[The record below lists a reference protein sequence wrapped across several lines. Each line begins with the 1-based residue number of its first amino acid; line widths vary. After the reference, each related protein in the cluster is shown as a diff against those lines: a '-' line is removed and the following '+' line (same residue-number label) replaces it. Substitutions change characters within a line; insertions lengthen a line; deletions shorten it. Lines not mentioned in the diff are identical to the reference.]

1 MTSYSLDE
9 ITTSHTIAKET
20 NQHTAQIPSINIES
34 TCDELL
40 RKNDTLDSNLLSPT
54 SVLDRT
60 STETSFFGESKIDSS
75 NKINKTSI
83 STHPTDLNIP
93 HIPLTG
99 GE

>member
-9 ITTSHTIAKET
+9 ITTSHTIAEET
-20 NQHTAQIPSINIES
+20 NQHTVQVPSINIES

-54 SVLDRT
+54 SVLDGQWK
-60 STETSFFGESKIDSS
+60 ETVFFGESTIDSS

-83 STHPTDLNIP
+83 TSHSTDLNIA